1 MTPFRLIPRPSR
13 GLRRIVFVLVLGYNI
28 RIFSVQNVTKQT
40 PKNLANILVFCFGVS
55 LFFSNTRDLRMFLFA
70 QVGSPETQQASEQGT
85 GADPAGSSA
94 ESGFEAGY
102 VPGAPVN
109 EEDLRLAEKVT
120 RRAEFL
126 QKIKDQLKAA
136 QDDYLTIKRSTS
148 DTKDKLVA
156 IQDERLT
163 LQRQLSILN
172 RQIEETVTITQNVLV
187 QISEKEN
194 QIEMLKNDI
203 RVKDLEIENQ
213 KMMLSEYLQVLYEQE
228 NELYD
233 TTDQD
238 KAVNIAKLLLS
249 DKSPEEALREL
260 HYFNILE
267 ATGLEIFKKLEELVS
282 QQQTYKVVLE
292 NSRNKLEMLYRQL
305 EEQQSVLE
313 TQQQAKAQL
322 LEETKG
328 QETIYQQLLEE
339 SEREQEQVLHDI
351 NALRENLEFIQQKI
365 AELGD
370 KFDPANFSSILDKDT
385 TNVYEYIRD
394 SQDEAFQPRWPVSP
408 SRGISAYYR
417 DESYRLAMGIPHD
430 AVDIRALQGTA
441 IKAPADGVVYKARD
455 NGYGYSYIILAHG
468 GGFMTVYGHVM
479 EIRVEEGEKIL
490 AGQTIGLSG
499 GMPGTKGAGLLTT
512 GPHLHFEVLKGGK
525 HVDPLDYLPLS
536 YLPVSTLPEK
546 YLNRITGDP
555 TKVKRTAGYTDGVST
570 SQELLQMMET
580 NGGLENDSGLET
592 EGMM

>member
-1 MTPFRLIPRPSR
+1 M
-13 GLRRIVFVLVLGYNI
+13 
-28 RIFSVQNVTKQT
+28 TKQT

-55 LFFSNTRDLRMFLFA
+55 LFFSNTRDMKMFLFA
-70 QVGSPETQQASEQGT
+70 QEGSPETQQASGQET
-85 GADPAGSSA
+85 GVDPAGSPA
-94 ESGFEAGY
+94 DGGFKNE
-102 VPGAPVN
+102 
-109 EEDLRLAEKVT
+109 EEDLRFAEKAK
-120 RRAEFL
+120 RRTEFL
-126 QKIKDQLKAA
+126 QRIKDQIKTA
-136 QDDYLTIKRSTS
+136 QNDYLTIKRST
-148 DTKDKLVA
+148 DGTKDKLVA
-156 IQDERLT
+156 IQEERLT

-172 RQIEETVTITQNVLV
+172 RQIEETVTVTQNVLV

-213 KMMLSEYLQVLYEQE
+213 KKMLSEYLLVLYEQE
-228 NELYD
+228 NELHD

-238 KAVNIAKLLLS
+238 NAVNIAKLLLS
-249 DKSPEEALREL
+249 DKSPEEVLREL

-267 ATGLEIFKKLEELVS
+267 ATGLEIFEKLEELVK
-282 QQQTYKVVLE
+282 QQQTYQIVLE
-292 NSRNKLEMLYRQL
+292 NSRNRLEMLYRQL
-305 EEQQSVLE
+305 EEQQAVLE
-313 TQQQAKAQL
+313 MQQQAKAKL
-322 LEETKG
+322 LEETQG
-328 QETIYQQLLEE
+328 QEAIYQQLLEE

-351 NALRENLEFIQQKI
+351 NALRENLVFIQEKI

-408 SRGISAYYR
+408 SRGISAYFR
-417 DESYRLAMGIPHD
+417 DESYRLAMGLPHD
-430 AVDIRALQGTA
+430 AIDIRALQGTPV
-441 IKAPADGVVYKARD
+441 KAPADGVVYKARD

-468 GGFMTVYGHVM
+468 GGFMTVYGHM
-479 EIRVEEGEKIL
+479 LEIRVEEGEKII

-555 TKVKRTAGYTDGVST
+555 NKVKRTAGYTDGVST
-570 SQELLQMMET
+570 SQELLQMVEV
-580 NGGLENDSGLET
+580 NGGFETSGFETGESLESSGLET